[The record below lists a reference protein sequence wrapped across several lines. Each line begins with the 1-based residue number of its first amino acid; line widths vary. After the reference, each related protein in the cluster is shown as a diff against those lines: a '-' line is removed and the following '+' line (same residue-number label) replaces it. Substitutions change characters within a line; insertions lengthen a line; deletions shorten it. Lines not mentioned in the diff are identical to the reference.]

1 METRITCQAAG
12 RHFGEFS
19 DKALVQPVVVT
30 KHGRNHVVIIAAD
43 EYERL
48 KRRDRRAYLAQ
59 ELPDDIL
66 NALNRSDDIPTE
78 AEALNHEAKDW
89 LV

>member
-1 METRITCQAAG
+1 METRITCQTAG

-48 KRRDRRAYLAQ
+48 KRRDRRAYLAH

-66 NALNRSDDIPTE
+66 EALKRTDDIPAE
-78 AEALNHEAKDW
+78 AYALNHEVKGWTA
-89 LV
+89 